1 MVAYNIIKLTVQ
13 KIMTGDKRRC
23 KLSRRRDLCYL
34 QARLAQDCKK
44 KYKIINV
51 HCRLHPG

>member
-23 KLSRRRDLCYL
+23 KLRRRRDLCYL

-44 KYKIINV
+44 KYNY
-51 HCRLHPG
+51 